1 MKGRYIQTERDGAI
15 FLIRMARPEARN
27 AFNLAMSVQM
37 EAAVDAFEADPDL
50 HVAVIAGTQEAFSAG
65 ADLKEVA
72 DGKEYRGARGG
83 FGIFGRPPSKPV
95 IAAVDGFAVGGG
107 FELVLSCDLVVAA
120 RSAKMGLP
128 EVRHGVVAKGGGLFR
143 LPKRMPYHVVM
154 ELALLGEVRPA
165 EFFHA
170 YGLVN
175 RLVEAPGQAVD
186 EAKALARRML
196 RNGPLALSVSK
207 EIIAKAYDWTDAEG
221 WDAQVPIVERA
232 MSSADAREGVAA
244 FVEKRAPVWSG
255 R

>member
-1 MKGRYIQTERDGAI
+1 M
-15 FLIRMARPEARN
+15 
-27 AFNLAMSVQM
+27 
-37 EAAVDAFEADPDL
+37 
-50 HVAVIAGTQEAFSAG
+50 
-65 ADLKEVA
+65 
-72 DGKEYRGARGG
+72 
-83 FGIFGRPPSKPV
+83 
-95 IAAVDGFAVGGG
+95 
-107 FELVLSCDLVVAA
+107 
-120 RSAKMGLP
+120 
-128 EVRHGVVAKGGGLFR
+128 
-143 LPKRMPYHVVM
+143 
-154 ELALLGEVRPA
+154 RPA